1 MPCNTRHPYAPLL
14 LLPLLWS
21 ADTSAAEPRDGKT
34 LYASECASCHDG
46 GAARMPSRAT
56 LEAMPTAAI
65 IRSLETGVMRVVGNF
80 RLNGPER
87 VAVAVYI
94 TGHLYDPNWNAGDE
108 KSCASAQWP
117 VADPFAA
124 PHWNG
129 WGNGTH
135 NMRFQS
141 AAYAGLTAE
150 DISALELQWA
160 YAFPGETIA
169 ESQPTIVDGRL
180 FVGSRSGAVYA
191 LNSKTA
197 CVHWRFDTAGPV
209 KNSVVI
215 GKVAIGNVQKI
226 VAFFGDLIGNA
237 YAVDAAD
244 GTLIWRRRVDDFP
257 TARLMGSFMLVGD
270 QLFVPVT
277 SLESTTVAATDAVC
291 CLFRGSVV
299 SLDPA
304 TGAERWRRYTIADES
319 RETGENAM
327 GNPIYEPAGTTIWSA
342 PTFDPGREMI
352 YVGTGEN
359 SSHPATA
366 TSDAILAV
374 DVNDTQIKWSYQG
387 VSGDAWNMSCGTED
401 KTNCPDDAGPDYD
414 MASSPSLSTLA
425 DGRRVL
431 IAAQKSG
438 VVHAL
443 DPDADGALLWQR
455 QVAAGGIL
463 GGIEWGPASDG
474 RRLYVA
480 IADMRWN
487 RQDLLDPRLAVDA
500 NAGGGVVA
508 LDLADGHIAW
518 QAPAIDCGDRPQC
531 SPAQSAAVTAI
542 PGVVFA
548 GGMSGHL
555 RAFDSDTG
563 ATLWT
568 YDVVREFET
577 VNGATGRGGA
587 LDATGVVV
595 VDGRVYVVSGYSK
608 WGGLPGNVLLA
619 FAPAV
624 QAR

>member
-87 VAVAVYI
+87 VAVAEYI

-108 KSCASAQWP
+108 KSCAPAQWP

-244 GTLIWRRRVDDFP
+244 GTLIWRRHVDDFP

-327 GNPIYEPAGTTIWSA
+327 GNPIYGPAGATIWSA

-387 VSGDAWNMSCGTED
+387 VSGDAWNMSCGTEN

-595 VDGRVYVVSGYSK
+595 VDGWVYVVSGYSK